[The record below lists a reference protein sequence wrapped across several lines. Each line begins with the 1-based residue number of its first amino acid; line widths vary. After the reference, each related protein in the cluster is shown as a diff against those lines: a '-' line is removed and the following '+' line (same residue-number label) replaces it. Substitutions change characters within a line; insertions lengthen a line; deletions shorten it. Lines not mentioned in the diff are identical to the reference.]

1 MSKLNSQQRK
11 AVHHIEG
18 PLLVLAGAGSGKT
31 SVITQK
37 IIYLIQECGIASSKI
52 AAVTFT
58 NKAAR
63 EMKSRI
69 AGRLSK
75 KVIKGLT
82 VSTFHTLGLK
92 ILQKEHALLGYKSR
106 ISIYDAQDSQLLLK
120 QLAPNGLF
128 KTIAVEQVQQR
139 ISLWKNAGITPDQA
153 LAAES
158 DPIQQP
164 VAGLYAA
171 YCHQLKVYN
180 AVDFDDLICLPVAL
194 LEKNR
199 EVLERWQNTI
209 RYLLVDEYQDTNAVQ
224 YQLVRLLAGPRAAL
238 TVVGDDD
245 QSIYAWRGARPE
257 NLAQLNADYPNLAV
271 IKLEQNY
278 RSTSCILKAA
288 NGLITNNPHL
298 FAKKLWSEL
307 GFGEPISVLE
317 ARDEE
322 HEAERVVSHLLNHKF
337 QKRTEFRDYAL
348 LYRGNYQSRL
358 FEKTLREHKI
368 PYRITGGNS
377 FFSLTE
383 VKDILAY
390 LRLLAN
396 NDDDQA
402 FLRVVNTPRREIGP
416 ATLEKLVEYANHRGA
431 SLCEA
436 GYEMGLAQYLA
447 ERPLA
452 RIRRFIEWVAHMSD
466 RVERSNLL
474 AALNDLV
481 DEIGYKDWLE
491 DICHDI
497 PSAERKME
505 NVQELL
511 GWIGHLVET
520 SSEEPG
526 LAQLVQQIT
535 LADMLDRDEDD
546 AQLPNCVSLM
556 TLHSAKG
563 LEFPHVYIVGMEENL
578 LPHHASVQDGNI
590 EEERRL
596 AYVGITRAQRS
607 LVFSLAAS
615 RKRNG
620 ELMACQPSRFLDELP
635 EDTLAWEKASQRDPE
650 QRQELGRAHLAN
662 LRGLLKETGSE
673 TG

>member
-1 MSKLNSQQRK
+1 MSKLNPQQRK
-11 AVHHIEG
+11 AVRHIEG
-18 PLLVLAGAGSGKT
+18 PMLVLAGAGSGKT

-37 IIYLIQECGIASSKI
+37 IIYLIKECGIASTKI

-63 EMKSRI
+63 EMKTRI

-75 KVIKGLT
+75 KEIKGLT

-92 ILQKEHALLGYKSR
+92 ILRKEHAQLGYKSH
-106 ISIYDAQDSQLLLK
+106 ISIYDAHDSQLLLK
-120 QLAPNGLF
+120 QLAPSDLL
-128 KTIAVEQVQQR
+128 KTIAVEQVQQQ
-139 ISLWKNAGITPDQA
+139 ISLWKNAGVTPEVA
-153 LAAES
+153 LATQDDS
-158 DPIQQP
+158 IKHN
-164 VAGLYAA
+164 VAALFAA

-199 EVLERWQNTI
+199 DVLERWQNRM

-224 YQLVRLLAGPRAAL
+224 YQLVRLLVGPRAAL

-257 NLAQLNADYPNLAV
+257 NLAQLKADYPNLAV

-288 NGLITNNPHL
+288 NGLIANNPHV
-298 FAKKLWSEL
+298 FEKNLWSEF
-307 GFGEPISVLE
+307 GFGEPIKVLE
-317 ARDEE
+317 ARDDE

-358 FEKTLREHKI
+358 FEKCLREHKI
-368 PYRITGGNS
+368 PYRITGGTS

-416 ATLEKLVEYANHRGA
+416 GTLEKLVNYANHRGV

-436 GYEMGLAQYLA
+436 GYEMGLSQYLA
-447 ERPLA
+447 ERPLK
-452 RIRRFIEWVAHMSD
+452 RVRRFIEWVAYMSD
-466 RVERSNLL
+466 RMERSDLL
-474 AALNDLV
+474 AAVNDLV

-491 DICHDI
+491 DICRDI

-505 NVQELL
+505 NVHELL
-511 GWIGHLVET
+511 AWIEHLMKT
-520 SSEEPG
+520 SSEELG
-526 LAQLVQQIT
+526 LAQLVQQMT
-535 LADMLDRDEDD
+535 LIDMLDRDDD
-546 AQLPNCVSLM
+546 SQIPDCVNLM

-563 LEFPHVYIVGMEENL
+563 LEFPHVYMVGMEENL
-578 LPHHASVQDGNI
+578 LPHRVSLQEDNV

-607 LVFSLAAS
+607 LVFSLAAK

-620 ELMACQPSRFLDELP
+620 EVIACEPSRFLEELP
-635 EDTLAWEKASQRDPE
+635 EDTLNWETQSQHDPE
-650 QRQELGRAHLAN
+650 QRQQMGRAHLAN
-662 LRGLLKETGSE
+662 LRGLLNETG
-673 TG
+673 

>member
-1 MSKLNSQQRK
+1 MGMSKLNPQQRK

-37 IIYLIQECGIASSKI
+37 IIYLIKECGIASSRI

-69 AGRLSK
+69 SGRLSK
-75 KVIKGLT
+75 KEVKGLT
-82 VSTFHTLGLK
+82 ISTFHTLGLK
-92 ILQKEHALLGYKSR
+92 ILRKEHAQLGYKSR
-106 ISIYDAQDSQLLLK
+106 ISIYDAQDSQMLLK
-120 QLAPNGLF
+120 QLAPTNLL
-128 KTIAVEQVQQR
+128 KTIAVEQVQQQ
-139 ISLWKNAGITPDQA
+139 ISLWKNAGVTPELAITT
-153 LAAES
+153 ES
-158 DPIQQP
+158 DPVKNDI
-164 VAGLYAA
+164 AKLYAA

-194 LEKNR
+194 FEKNPD
-199 EVLERWQNTI
+199 VLERWQNRI

-224 YQLVRLLAGPRAAL
+224 YQLVRMLVGPRAAL

-257 NLAQLNADYPNLAV
+257 NLAQLKADFPSLV
-271 IKLEQNY
+271 VVKLEQNY

-288 NGLITNNPHL
+288 NALIGNNPHV
-298 FAKKLWSEL
+298 FEKNLWSEF
-307 GFGEPISVLE
+307 GFGDPIRVLE

-337 QKRTEFRDYAL
+337 QKRTEFRDYAI
-348 LYRGNYQSRL
+348 LYRSNHQSRL
-358 FEKTLREHKI
+358 FEKCLREHKI
-368 PYRITGGNS
+368 PYRITGGTS

-383 VKDILAY
+383 VKDIMAY

-402 FLRVVNTPRREIGP
+402 FLRVINTPRREIGP
-416 ATLEKLVEYANHRGA
+416 ATLEKLVAYANRRGA

-436 GYEMGLAQYLA
+436 GYELGLAQHLA
-447 ERPLA
+447 ERQLN
-452 RIRRFIEWVAHMSD
+452 RVRRFIEWVAYMSD
-466 RVERSNLL
+466 RMHRSDLL
-474 AALNDLV
+474 SALNDLV

-491 DICHDI
+491 DICRDI
-497 PSAERKME
+497 PTAERKLE
-505 NVQELL
+505 NVYELL
-511 GWIGHLVET
+511 GWIEHLIET
-520 SSEEPG
+520 SGEEMG
-526 LAQLVQQIT
+526 LAQLVQQMT
-535 LADMLDRDEDD
+535 LIDMLDREDD
-546 AQLPNCVSLM
+546 SEAPNCVSLM

-563 LEFPHVYIVGMEENL
+563 LEFPHVYLVGMEENL
-578 LPHHASVQDGNI
+578 LPHHVSVHEENV

-607 LVFSLAAS
+607 LIFSLAAK

-620 ELMACQPSRFLDELP
+620 EEIPCSPSRFLEELP
-635 EDTLAWEKASQRDPE
+635 DDTVDWQKQSQRDPE
-650 QRQELGRAHLAN
+650 ERQQLGRAHLDN
-662 LRGLLKETGSE
+662 LRGLLTEPG
-673 TG
+673 

>member
-1 MSKLNSQQRK
+1 MAKLNSQQRS

-37 IIYLIQECGIASSKI
+37 IIYLIKDCGIASSKI

-69 AGRLSK
+69 AGGLSK
-75 KVIKGLT
+75 KEIKGLT
-82 VSTFHTLGLK
+82 ISTFHTLGLK
-92 ILQKEHALLGYKSR
+92 ILRKEHAQLGYKSR

-120 QLAPNGLF
+120 QLASSNLL
-128 KTIAVEQVQQR
+128 KTIPVEQVQQQ
-139 ISLWKNAGITPDQA
+139 ISLWKNAAITPELA
-153 LAAES
+153 LSTES
-158 DPIQQP
+158 DPVKHE
-164 VAGLYAA
+164 VAALYAA

-180 AVDFDDLICLPVAL
+180 AVDFDDLICLPVSL
-194 LEKNR
+194 LENNR
-199 EVLERWQNTI
+199 DALERWQNRI

-224 YQLVRLLAGPRAAL
+224 YQLVRLLVGPRAAL

-257 NLAQLNADYPNLAV
+257 NLAQLKADYPNLRV

-288 NGLITNNPHL
+288 NGLISNNPHV
-298 FAKKLWSEL
+298 FEKNLWSEF
-307 GFGEPISVLE
+307 GYGEPIKVLE

-348 LYRGNYQSRL
+348 LYRSNHQSRL
-358 FEKTLREHKI
+358 FERCLREHKI
-368 PYRITGGNS
+368 PYRITGGTS

-383 VKDILAY
+383 VKDIMAY

-402 FLRVVNTPRREIGP
+402 FLRVINTPRREIGP
-416 ATLEKLVEYANHRGA
+416 ATLEKLVGYANRRGV

-436 GYEMGLAQYLA
+436 GYELGLSQHLA
-447 ERPLA
+447 ERPLK
-452 RIRRFIEWVAHMSD
+452 RVRRFIEWVAYMSD
-466 RVERSNLL
+466 RMERSNLL

-491 DICHDI
+491 DICRDI

-505 NVQELL
+505 NVLELL
-511 GWIGHLVET
+511 GWIEHLVET
-520 SSEEPG
+520 SGEEMN
-526 LAQLVQQIT
+526 LAQLVQQMT
-535 LADMLDRDEDD
+535 LIDMLDRDDD
-546 AQLPNCVSLM
+546 SEVPNCVNLM

-563 LEFPHVYIVGMEENL
+563 LEFPHVYLVGMEENL
-578 LPHHASVQDGNI
+578 LPHHVSVQEENI

-596 AYVGITRAQRS
+596 AYVGITRAQHS
-607 LVFSLAAS
+607 LVFTMAAK

-620 ELMACQPSRFLDELP
+620 EEIPCSPSRFLEELP
-635 EDTLAWEKASQRDPE
+635 DDTVTWEKRSQQDPE
-650 QRQELGRAHLAN
+650 QRQQMGRAHLAN
-662 LRGLLKETGSE
+662 LRGLLTETG
-673 TG
+673 